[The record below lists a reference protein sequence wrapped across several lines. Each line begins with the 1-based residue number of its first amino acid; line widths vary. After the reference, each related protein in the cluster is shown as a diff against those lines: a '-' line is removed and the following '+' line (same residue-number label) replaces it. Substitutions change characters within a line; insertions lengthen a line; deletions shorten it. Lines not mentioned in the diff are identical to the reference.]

1 MQGDLPTH
9 PELLD
14 TLAVDFVRGGW
25 NTKAML
31 RRFVLSSTF
40 RQSSTPTAEAREKD
54 PFNKYLARGPVFR
67 LTAEMVRDQALL
79 AAGTLVEKVGG
90 ESVQESARRR
100 SIYTYRKRTAP
111 PENML
116 IFDAGSREIC
126 QPKRLNTNTPLQALV
141 LLNNPGFVEAAK
153 SLAVKVSKASSD
165 PSAQIVA
172 AFRHVCT
179 RDPRPS
185 ELAALNEL
193 YAIQKA
199 TPPQFAPA
207 PAKVV
212 VAESKADPKAK
223 KQPTPVP
230 APSGPKMPADPS
242 LAALTLVCSTILAS
256 DAAVTSR

>member
-1 MQGDLPTH
+1 
-9 PELLD
+9 
-14 TLAVDFVRGGW
+14 
-25 NTKAML
+25 
-31 RRFVLSSTF
+31 
-40 RQSSTPTAEAREKD
+40 
-54 PFNKYLARGPVFR
+54 
-67 LTAEMVRDQALL
+67 
-79 AAGTLVEKVGG
+79 
-90 ESVQESARRR
+90 
-100 SIYTYRKRTAP
+100 
-111 PENML
+111 ML

-141 LLNNPGFVEAAK
+141 LLNNPGFVESAK

-165 PSAQIVA
+165 PSTQIVA

-199 TPPQFAPA
+199 APPQFTLAPV
-207 PAKVV
+207 KVV
-212 VAESKADPKAK
+212 VAEPKADPKAK
-223 KQPTPVP
+223 KQPAPVP

-242 LAALTLVCSTILAS
+242 LAALTLVCSTIMAS

>member
-1 MQGDLPTH
+1 
-9 PELLD
+9 
-14 TLAVDFVRGGW
+14 
-25 NTKAML
+25 
-31 RRFVLSSTF
+31 
-40 RQSSTPTAEAREKD
+40 
-54 PFNKYLARGPVFR
+54 
-67 LTAEMVRDQALL
+67 
-79 AAGTLVEKVGG
+79 
-90 ESVQESARRR
+90 
-100 SIYTYRKRTAP
+100 
-111 PENML
+111 ML

-153 SLAVKVSKASSD
+153 SLAVKVSKASAE
-165 PSAQIVA
+165 PTTQITA

-199 TPPQFAPA
+199 APPQFTPAPPKVAEREPKAEPKSKKKLVTAPA
-207 PAKVV
+207 P
-212 VAESKADPKAK
+212 S
-223 KQPTPVP
+223 T
-230 APSGPKMPADPS
+230 PKMPADPS